1 MLRPLLQGSG
11 KLPSQGSAGKAAEG
25 GKKEGAGRIH
35 MGKAGSIAC
44 LEELEA
50 AGKKKQMI
58 EWSSDQYA
66 ARWATPPP
74 PGMTPRPCSPVAIP
88 SLLWTLDV
96 RVGTSKNQ

>member
-1 MLRPLLQGSG
+1 M
-11 KLPSQGSAGKAAEG
+11 
-25 GKKEGAGRIH
+25 H

-66 ARWATPPP
+66 ARSAIRPRLSWAT
-74 PGMTPRPCSPVAIP
+74 II
-88 SLLWTLDV
+88 L
-96 RVGTSKNQ
+96 

>member
-11 KLPSQGSAGKAAEG
+11 KLPSQGSAGKAPEG
-25 GKKEGAGRIH
+25 AKKEGAGRIH

-66 ARWATPPP
+66 ARCAI
-74 PGMTPRPCSPVAIP
+74 RRCLSCSPACDPHRPICDCCGRQ
-88 SLLWTLDV
+88 T
-96 RVGTSKNQ
+96 

>member
-66 ARWATPPP
+66 ARWAT
-74 PGMTPRPCSPVAIP
+74 RRRLA
-88 SLLWTLDV
+88 
-96 RVGTSKNQ
+96 

>member
-1 MLRPLLQGSG
+1 MLQGSG
-11 KLPSQGSAGKAAEG
+11 KLPTQGSAGKVASEG

-66 ARWATPPP
+66 ARCDRPP
-74 PGMTPRPCSPVAIP
+74 
-88 SLLWTLDV
+88 LLHMICHII
-96 RVGTSKNQ
+96 

>member
-1 MLRPLLQGSG
+1 MRWIQRLQARLIRLRLLLQGSG
-11 KLPSQGSAGKAAEG
+11 KLPSQGSAGKVAEG

-66 ARWATPPP
+66 ARCVSCHATSRYP
-74 PGMTPRPCSPVAIP
+74 TPDTDCIFWECS
-88 SLLWTLDV
+88 
-96 RVGTSKNQ
+96 

>member
-1 MLRPLLQGSG
+1 MT
-11 KLPSQGSAGKAAEG
+11 EG

-66 ARWATPPP
+66 ARCVSCRLTSLYATSS
-74 PGMTPRPCSPVAIP
+74 GN
-88 SLLWTLDV
+88 TL
-96 RVGTSKNQ
+96 GG

>member
-1 MLRPLLQGSG
+1 MLWPLLQGSS
-11 KLPSQGSAGKAAEG
+11 KLPSQGSAGKAPEG
-25 GKKEGAGRIH
+25 VKKEGSLKKEGAGRAH

-66 ARWATPPP
+66 AR
-74 PGMTPRPCSPVAIP
+74 CAIRRCWP
-88 SLLWTLDV
+88 
-96 RVGTSKNQ
+96 